1 MDHIKFN
8 LLKKEKKMTVG
19 RISFGPLY
27 NSTLGFD
34 RFFTE
39 VEKLLD
45 SDLKPQTATA
55 FPPHNIMKVDESH
68 YVVELAIAGFSKDE
82 IDITLQEGNLVIKG
96 SKQEKTD
103 VTYLH
108 RGIGTRSFTKTLTL
122 ADTIEVRGAE
132 FVDGILRVVLENV
145 IPESKKPQKIEIGL
159 DLKTFKPE
167 LLTEEKKVA

>member
-34 RFFTE
+34 RFFSE
-39 VEKLLD
+39 VEKMLE
-45 SDLKPQTATA
+45 SDVNKTVTSN
-55 FPPHNIMKVDESH
+55 FPPHNIIKVDESH
-68 YVVELAIAGFSKDE
+68 YVVELAVAGFSKED
-82 IDITLQEGNLVIKG
+82 IDITLQEGNLIVKG
-96 SKQEKTD
+96 NKQDKTD

-132 FVDGILRVVLENV
+132 FVDGILRVALENV
-145 IPESKKPQKIEIGL
+145 IPESKKPQKIEIGS
-159 DLKTFKPE
+159 DLKIFKPE

>member
-1 MDHIKFN
+1 MDHTNFN

-34 RFFTE
+34 RFFNE

-45 SDLKPQTATA
+45 SDLKPHTATT
-55 FPPHNIMKVDESH
+55 FPPHNIIKVDESH
-68 YVVELAIAGFSKDE
+68 YVVELAVAGFSKDE

-96 SKQEKTD
+96 SKQEKND

-108 RGIGTRSFTKTLTL
+108 RGIGTRSFTKNLTL

-132 FVDGILRVVLENV
+132 FVDGILRVALENV
-145 IPESKKPQKIEIGL
+145 IPESKKPQKIEIGS
-159 DLKTFKPE
+159 DLKIFKPE